1 MEGSREDIGRERKF
15 SSESSAGNPFRD
27 GGKLSRDAQDI
38 VDAVKTG
45 KLSTISNV
53 NTTEENY
60 QDLCSTN
67 EVERESLVKPIIRK
81 NAVIETV
88 PRGKELKKKEKEN
101 QQKCC
106 LIS

>member
-1 MEGSREDIGRERKF
+1 MEGSREDIRRERKF
-15 SSESSAGNPFRD
+15 SSESSSGNPFRD

-53 NTTEENY
+53 NTTEENF
-60 QDLCSTN
+60 QDLGAN
-67 EVERESLVKPIIRK
+67 QVEQESLVKPIIRK

-88 PRGKELKKKEKEN
+88 PRSKEMKKSEKDN
-101 QQKCC
+101 HRKCC
-106 LIS
+106 LIL